1 MTDTQVSEVSGVLM
15 VGSAPYASAEETF
28 RAAMEHLSGHLT
40 RLPDGEVGERD
51 TWIRWQYKRI
61 GQSPQMR
68 QQDADNVYVPFPPYE
83 IVDGVMSPDE
93 IEFPNLGYGDA
104 AIESYGTFSRLA
116 EEGVIPA
123 GVRFQVGLPAPLAV
137 ATFYVAKEHREMF
150 EQAYGRALGREFEK
164 MAAAIPPEK
173 LAIQW
178 EVVSEFALLE
188 GIVENHLG
196 DDLLG
201 EINRRVARLVDLV
214 PQPMEAGIHLCYGDS
229 GHKHFVEPKDTGHLV
244 DVANGVSAL
253 ARRPIGWIHLPV
265 PKERDDDAYYEP
277 LRNLS
282 LKPGTELYLGLV
294 HHTGGVEGTRARV
307 AAAKKHVARFGVA
320 TECGFGRRPVETMP
334 DVYATHTAMVE
345 EG

>member
-1 MTDTQVSEVSGVLM
+1 MTDTQVSGVLM

-28 RAAMEHLSGHLT
+28 RAAMEHLSGHLA

-83 IVDGVMSPDE
+83 IIDGVASPDE

-104 AIESYGTFSRLA
+104 AIESYGTFSRLV

-201 EINRRVARLVDLV
+201 EINRRVAGLVDLV
-214 PQPMEAGIHLCYGDS
+214 PEPMEAGYRPPGGRGQRRVRPRQAAHWLASPAGAEGTGRRRLLRAAPEI
-229 GHKHFVEPKDTGHLV
+229 EPATGHRT
-244 DVANGVSAL
+244 VSRPGPPYRRGGGDPGPGGGGEKARGAVRRRDRMRFRAP
-253 ARRPIGWIHLPV
+253 ARRDHARG
-265 PKERDDDAYYEP
+265 
-277 LRNLS
+277 LRH
-282 LKPGTELYLGLV
+282 P
-294 HHTGGVEGTRARV
+294 HH
-307 AAAKKHVARFGVA
+307 H
-320 TECGFGRRPVETMP
+320 GRRGMSGPVRGMP
-334 DVYATHTAMVE
+334 E
-345 EG
+345 